1 MDTKFG
7 RDYKLKSKI
16 IIDQIFD
23 SGLSVKEYPFI
34 IKYAITNPPG
44 DKTFQIVISAPK
56 RIFKFAVHRNRLK
69 RLCTEAVRSNK
80 NELEAFLKLKNERVG
95 IFLIYTGK
103 EELPIVKLEHK
114 IEKLFKKLII
124 KLDENK

>member
-56 RIFKFAVHRNRLK
+56 RIFKFAVKRNRLK

>member
-1 MDTKFG
+1 MSSKFG
-7 RDYKLKSKI
+7 RGYKLKSKI

-23 SGLSVKEYPFI
+23 SGLSVKEYPFV
-34 IKYAITNPPG
+34 IKYAILNPPG

-56 RIFKFAVHRNRLK
+56 RIFKFAVQRNRLK

-80 NELEAFLKLKNERVG
+80 SELEDFLNSKKERLG

-103 EELPIVKLEHK
+103 EELPILKLEHK

-124 KLDENK
+124 KLDETK